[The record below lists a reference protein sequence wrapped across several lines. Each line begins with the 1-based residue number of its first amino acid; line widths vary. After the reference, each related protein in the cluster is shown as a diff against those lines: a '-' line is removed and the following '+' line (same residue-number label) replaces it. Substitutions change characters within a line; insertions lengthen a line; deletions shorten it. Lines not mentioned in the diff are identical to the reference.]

1 MKFYGHLLQ
10 PVSEYSM
17 QLGTVFMQV
26 PNNVSEYPFTQDM
39 QALPENLSQLVKGMH
54 DLLYDIYPFLQYLQ
68 VA

>member
-1 MKFYGHLLQ
+1 
-10 PVSEYSM
+10 M

-26 PNNVSEYPFTQDM
+26 PNKVSEYPFTQDM